1 MKWPEPLTYYY
12 STRGYPENCVG
23 AANKMLASCKKAF
36 EEAQGQW
43 LVPLDE
49 ISIIIGE
56 WYGDKE
62 ASPMLMKAIKE
73 KLGTPKATLDFKIIC
88 SCGDEIKPKEYDPD
102 VPGLHFY
109 CIGCDHSI
117 WVDAGYAPKAGVES
131 KDLHKQDKRV
141 LGDRLCKLMG
151 WGNKGWD
158 IQNKALK
165 RQMIYEL
172 ICRIET
178 TPSKGEI

>member
-1 MKWPEPLTYYY
+1 MNIKWPEPLTYYY

-23 AANKMLASCKKAF
+23 AANKMLAACKKAV
-36 EEAQGQW
+36 EEAQGHG

-49 ISIIIGE
+49 QELSE
-56 WYGDKE
+56 FLKQ
-62 ASPMLMKAIKE
+62 
-73 KLGTPKATLDFKIIC
+73 C
-88 SCGDEIKPKEYDPD
+88 SDNIKPGEDSCEQIAKMLCERF
-102 VPGLHFY
+102 G
-109 CIGCDHSI
+109 S
-117 WVDAGYAPKAGVES
+117 PKAGVES

-178 TPSKGEI
+178 TPAKGDV